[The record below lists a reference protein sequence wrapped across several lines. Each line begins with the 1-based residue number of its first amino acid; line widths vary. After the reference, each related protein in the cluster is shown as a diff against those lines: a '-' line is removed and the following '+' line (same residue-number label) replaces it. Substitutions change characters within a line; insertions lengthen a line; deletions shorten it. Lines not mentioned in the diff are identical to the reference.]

1 MLRLVL
7 SASLVLASLTVG
19 SLQLASA
26 EDKHEHA
33 TKGPHK
39 GTLVELGDEEFHAEI
54 VHNDEM
60 GMVTVYLLGSD
71 AKSAVATD
79 AKDIAVNAKVNGKAV
94 QIKINPAP
102 TKSDKKGTASRF
114 ISKSK
119 DLVALLDNH
128 DVKPVLRVTIE
139 GKTFNGKIEH
149 DHDEHDHDHDDK
161 PAPKKK

>member
-1 MLRLVL
+1 MLRYVL
-7 SASLVLASLTVG
+7 SAALVVAVLSISSLK
-19 SLQLASA
+19 LASA
-26 EDKHEHA
+26 EDKEKHA
-33 TKGPHK
+33 HTGPHK

-54 VHNDEM
+54 VHDDEM

-71 AKSAVATD
+71 AKTAVATD

-94 QIKINPAP
+94 QHKIKPAP
-102 TKSDKKGTASRF
+102 VKADKSGTASRF

-119 DLVALLDNH
+119 ELVELLDNH
-128 DVKPVLRVTIE
+128 DVAPILRVVIE

-149 DHDEHDHDHDDK
+149 EEHEHEEK